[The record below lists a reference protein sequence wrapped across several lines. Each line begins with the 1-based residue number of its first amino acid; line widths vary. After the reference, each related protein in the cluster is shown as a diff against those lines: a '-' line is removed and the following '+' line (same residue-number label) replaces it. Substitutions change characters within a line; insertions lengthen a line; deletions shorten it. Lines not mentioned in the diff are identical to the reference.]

1 MTFPHAET
9 ADAYRFLAERGV
21 NAPAGSF
28 YAIEPSRRL
37 GLGDAGGLR
46 TDVLSPLETLSKK
59 ERADKADYFTLM
71 DANLEKI
78 ATALGCP
85 PRS

>member
-1 MTFPHAET
+1 VNSTTVTSTIAPPAASAHCRAAAKPSTT
-9 ADAYRFLAERGV
+9 A
-21 NAPAGSF
+21 
-28 YAIEPSRRL
+28 
-37 GLGDAGGLR
+37 
-46 TDVLSPLETLSKK
+46 TMVLSPLESLTKK

>member
-1 MTFPHAET
+1 VT
-9 ADAYRFLAERGV
+9 AVRAA
-21 NAPAGSF
+21 
-28 YAIEPSRRL
+28 
-37 GLGDAGGLR
+37 
-46 TDVLSPLETLSKK
+46 SPLESLTKK